1 MFHARLCGLMVKT
14 PPSALLFQYLST
26 QTKLGGNAG
35 SNPATGISDTCNTC
49 RLAWAKPPPS
59 DALAVACVT
68 NPILGSN
75 ARSTVGLCG
84 LMVKTPPSV
93 LLFLRNRF
101 RRQCRFKSCH
111 GYFRHMQYV
120 QACVGQAASIGCI
133 CCRLCDQSN
142 LRKRCAFK
150 CKPVWSN
157 GQDSSIG
164 ALVSSKQI

>member
-26 QTKLGGNAG
+26 QANLGGNAG

-93 LLFLRNRF
+93 LLFLRHRF
-101 RRQCRFKSCH
+101 LGGNS
-111 GYFRHMQYV
+111 GTWNM
-120 QACVGQAASIGCI
+120 
-133 CCRLCDQSN
+133 
-142 LRKRCAFK
+142 CALA
-150 CKPVWSN
+150 WSN
-157 GQDSSIG
+157 GHAAACADVLPAVGFEPTRSYLQWILSPPP
-164 ALVSSKQI
+164 

>member
-1 MFHARLCGLMVKT
+1 MVKT

-26 QTKLGGNAG
+26 QTNLGGNAG
-35 SNPATGISDTCNTC
+35 SNPATGISNTCNTC
-49 RLAWAKPPPS
+49 RLARARAPPS
-59 DALAVACVT
+59 DALAVASVT
-68 NPILGSN
+68 NPFFGSN
-75 ARSTVGLCG
+75 ALGTVGLCG

-111 GYFRHMQYV
+111 GYLSHMQYV
-120 QACVGQAASIGCI
+120 QACVCQAASIGCI
-133 CCRLCDQSN
+133 CCRLCEQSE
-142 LRKRCAFK
+142 LRGRCAFK
-150 CKPVWSN
+150 YTPVWSN